1 MFNNVK
7 LKDDCEE
14 LEILDRFQEFN
25 NITNIAGINLSEMGL
40 QIYLIG
46 LALFFLDTNFEGT

>member
-25 NITNIAGINLSEMGL
+25 SITNIAGSNLREMS
-40 QIYLIG
+40 YLTG
-46 LALFFLDTNFEGT
+46 LALFFLDTNFEVT

>member
-25 NITNIAGINLSEMGL
+25 SITNIAGSNLKEMGL
-40 QIYLIG
+40 
-46 LALFFLDTNFEGT
+46 